1 MPNNSKKNVFKI
13 VLSQKEAGAAV
24 PLIILMVIVSF
35 VNKNFFGLNNLMD
48 VLRTASFWIMIAV
61 PVTFLLCAGGIDLS
75 LGAATSIGGVVCG
88 KALKAGCSIPVA
100 ILLALAVGL
109 LIGLMNGVCIVK
121 FKLPGF
127 ILTLGTQYCLNGII
141 NVWTSGLSISNLAKE
156 YTRIGQ
162 FRIGKVVPIPIVYAV
177 ITALIGHITPTRAK
191 L

>member
-109 LIGLMNGVCIVK
+109 LIGLVNGV
-121 FKLPGF
+121 
-127 ILTLGTQYCLNGII
+127 
-141 NVWTSGLSISNLAKE
+141 
-156 YTRIGQ
+156 
-162 FRIGKVVPIPIVYAV
+162 
-177 ITALIGHITPTRAK
+177 
-191 L
+191 

>member
-109 LIGLMNGVCIVK
+109 LIGLVNGVCIVK
-121 FKLPGF
+121 FNTETEV
-127 ILTLGTQYCLNGII
+127 ISTEGT
-141 NVWTSGLSISNLAKE
+141 V
-156 YTRIGQ
+156 
-162 FRIGKVVPIPIVYAV
+162 IPSLYACGEV
-177 ITALIGHITPTRAK
+177 TGGVHGGNRVGGNALIDCQVFGRIAGEQAAK
-191 L
+191 NAQ

>member
-1 MPNNSKKNVFKI
+1 MPNKSKKNVFKI
-13 VLSQKEAGAAV
+13 VLSQKEAGAAI

-61 PVTFLLCAGGIDLS
+61 PMTFLLCAGGIDLS
-75 LGAATSIGGVVCG
+75 LGAATSFGGVVCG

-141 NVWTSGLSISNLAKE
+141 NVWTSGLSISNFAKE

-162 FRIGKVVPIPIVYAV
+162 LRIGKVVPIR
-177 ITALIGHITPTRAK
+177 LFTPSSSR
-191 L
+191 